1 MTTAEL
7 LLHCWRADPLALCVA
22 AVAAAGHVKMRR
34 NGPSG
39 SPLLRDL
46 CFAIAALVLI
56 LALAS
61 PIGQLA
67 DGYLFS
73 AHMLQH
79 LLLVLV
85 VPPLALLGL
94 HLRGGEGAARPAEAL
109 AGWGLGV
116 GAMWLWHEPTLCNAA
131 STSPLVHR
139 LQEASLLVMGAAF
152 WLPVIAGRLRP
163 LAGIVYLF
171 TACVACTVL
180 GVLLT
185 FSPPTVCSVFL
196 HPVDRL
202 GVMPLLRTGWGL
214 TPDKDQQIGG
224 LMMWV
229 PACLVYAA
237 GIMGQLARLYAAEGA
252 ALPLALQAPSLEEGR
267 AP

>member
-1 MTTAEL
+1 MTTTEL
-7 LLHCWRADPLALCVA
+7 LLHCWRVDPLALCVA
-22 AVAAAGHVKMRR
+22 AVAGAGYVRMRR
-34 NGPSG
+34 SAPSG
-39 SPLLRDL
+39 SPFLRDA
-46 CFAIAALVLI
+46 CFAASAVVLI

-61 PIGQLA
+61 PIGALA

-85 VPPLALLGL
+85 VPPLALAGL
-94 HLRGGEGAARPAEAL
+94 HLRGRPGTARPAEAL
-109 AGWGLGV
+109 ASWGLGV

-139 LQEASLLVMGAAF
+139 LQEASLLGMGAAF
-152 WLPVIAGRLRP
+152 WLPVMTGRLRP
-163 LAGIVYLF
+163 LPAMAYLF

-202 GVMPLLRTGWGL
+202 GVMPLLRGGWGL
-214 TPDKDQQIGG
+214 TPEKDQQIGG

-237 GIMGQLARLYAAEGA
+237 GIMGQLARLYTPEGA
-252 ALPLALQAPSLEEGR
+252 AALSLREAP
-267 AP
+267 